1 MRAALNVDLP
11 DAPDS
16 LWRGTPRLHDLAYA
30 YLKGL
35 LLGGGLDP
43 GDQISSEGVG
53 RVLSISRAPVSDA
66 IRRLTVEG
74 LLEILPQ
81 VGCRVV
87 RPVPSEVADFYE
99 IFGATEGAIARFA
112 AERRS
117 PAEADQFG
125 RLCAALASGAGLPD
139 DPDARFVELRQRNR
153 RRYEKLHDLARSP
166 LSTGIGETYWDR
178 SDFFIRVT
186 FGGRGLPGY
195 VRTAH
200 VAFIGAVVAGD
211 GETAEHETRRYLVR
225 LGHDVAD
232 VLERRSQEGRR

>member
-1 MRAALNVDLP
+1 MRAALNVELP
-11 DAPDS
+11 DAPES

-30 YLKGL
+30 YLKSL

-53 RVLSISRAPVSDA
+53 RVLSISRAPVADA

-81 VGCRVV
+81 VSCRVV
-87 RPVPSEVADFYE
+87 RPVPAEVADFYE
-99 IFGATEGAIARFA
+99 IFGATEGVIARLA

-117 PAEADQFG
+117 PAEADQFR
-125 RLCAALASGAGLPD
+125 RLCAALASGTGLPD
-139 DPDARFVELRQRNR
+139 APGARFVELRQRNR
-153 RRYEKLHDLARSP
+153 RRYEKLHELARSP

-195 VRTAH
+195 VRIAH
-200 VAFIGAVVAGD
+200 AAFVAAVVAGD
-211 GETAEHETRRYLVR
+211 GETAERETRRYLVR
-225 LGHDVAD
+225 LGRDVAD
-232 VLERRSQEGRR
+232 VLERRSQGERR

>member
-1 MRAALNVDLP
+1 MRAAFNVDLP
-11 DAPDS
+11 DAPES
-16 LWRGTPRLHDLAYA
+16 LRRGTPRLHDLAYA

-43 GDQISSEGVG
+43 GDQISSEAVG
-53 RVLSISRAPVSDA
+53 RVLSISRAPVGDA

-87 RPVPSEVADFYE
+87 RPVPDEVADFYE
-99 IFGATEGAIARFA
+99 IFGATEGVVARFA
-112 AERRS
+112 AVRRS
-117 PAEADQFG
+117 AAEADQFG
-125 RLCAALASGAGLPD
+125 RLCAALASQAGLPD
-139 DPDARFVELRQRNR
+139 DPGDRFVELRQRNR
-153 RRYEKLHDLARSP
+153 RRYEKLHELARSP

-200 VAFIGAVVAGD
+200 AAFVGAVVAGN

-232 VLERRSQEGRR
+232 VLRCQDEHR

>member
-87 RPVPSEVADFYE
+87 RPVPAEVADFYE

-153 RRYEKLHDLARSP
+153 RRYEMLHELARSP

-200 VAFIGAVVAGD
+200 AAFIGAVVAGD

-232 VLERRSQEGRR
+232 VLERRSQEERR

>member
-1 MRAALNVDLP
+1 MPATLNVVLP
-11 DAPDS
+11 NAPDS

-87 RPVPSEVADFYE
+87 RPVPADVKDLYE
-99 IFGATEGAIARFA
+99 IFGATEGVIARMA

-117 PAEADQFG
+117 PAEAAEFA
-125 RLCAALASGAGLPD
+125 RLCAALQSDGGLSP

-153 RRYEKLHDLARSP
+153 RRYEKLHELARSP
-166 LSTGIGETYWDR
+166 AGTVIGETYWDR
-178 SDFFIRVT
+178 SDFYLRVT
-186 FGGRGLPGY
+186 FGGRGLPRY
-195 VRTAH
+195 VRAAH
-200 VAFIGAVVAGD
+200 AAFAAAVVAGD
-211 GETAEHETRRYLVR
+211 GAAAERETRSYLVR
-225 LGHDVAD
+225 LGQDVAEK
-232 VLERRSQEGRR
+232 LERRGP

>member
-1 MRAALNVDLP
+1 MRASLNVGLP
-11 DAPDS
+11 DAPEA
-16 LWRGTPRLHDLAYA
+16 LRRGSPRLHDLAYA

-53 RVLSISRAPVSDA
+53 RALSVSRAPVSDA

-74 LLEILPQ
+74 LLEVLPQ

-87 RPVPSEVADFYE
+87 RPVPDKVADFYE
-99 IFGATEGAIARFA
+99 IFGATEGVVARLA

-117 PAEADQFG
+117 AVEADQFA
-125 RLCAALASGAGLPD
+125 RLCATLASEAGLPD

-153 RRYEKLHDLARSP
+153 RRYEMLHQLARSP
-166 LSTGIGETYWDR
+166 LSTGIGESFWDR
-178 SDFFIRVT
+178 SDFFLRVT

-195 VRTAH
+195 VRNAYKSF
-200 VAFIGAVVAGD
+200 VGAVVAGD
-211 GETAEHETRRYLVR
+211 GATAEHETRRYLVR

-232 VLERRSQEGRR
+232 VLRRSIPRSPR